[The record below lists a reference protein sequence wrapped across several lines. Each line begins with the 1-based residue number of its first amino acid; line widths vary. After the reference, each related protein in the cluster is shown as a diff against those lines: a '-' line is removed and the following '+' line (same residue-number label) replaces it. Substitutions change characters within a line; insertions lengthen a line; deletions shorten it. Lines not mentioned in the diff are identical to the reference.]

1 MDYNYYEAVADDV
14 RNYIENEVNLKDFE
28 KAENWLDLEELSNYL
43 NDELFVEDSV
53 TGNASGSYTFNR
65 YEAREHVIGNM
76 DLAREAGYEYG
87 VSERIADCILNEE
100 WETVDVI
107 IRCYILPNAI
117 SEIMDE
123 VADEWEAL
131 GEDYIAS

>member
-43 NDELFVEDSV
+43 NDELFIEDSV
-53 TGNASGSYTFNR
+53 TGNASGSYTFNS
-65 YEAREHVIGNM
+65 YEAREYVIDNM
-76 DLAREAGYEYG
+76 NLAREAGYEYG
-87 VSERIADCILNEE
+87 DFERIADYILNEE
-100 WETVDVI
+100 WETIDVI
-107 IRCYILPNAI
+107 IRCYVLFNAI

-123 VADEWEAL
+123 VADEWEAR
-131 GEDYIAS
+131 GEDYIAG